1 MYNVLLILLNRPFV
15 SEGRLDSSSPSQT
28 VAAKAFAPC
37 AAAATRIVQLVLAYD
52 RAFSIKRAPYLIS
65 YATYV
70 SATIHVRIAAQRA
83 PRSDAHTSLETCL
96 SVLEKNGETNWAV
109 RKARKVII
117 DLAEKMSVALEKR
130 RVISPRSAEK
140 IPPGPQSVDAEQMPQ
155 NDYANELGLTFP
167 DLDMEAIV
175 QSFMQEPPEQVRM
188 EEAGF
193 GGPMQN
199 HAGTAYAQPQYINS
213 GNLGGNN
220 SLVAWNTGRS
230 NMLQIDEFLPDDAL
244 FGFNRAGLDG
254 YMWNSPSWDQRT

>member
-15 SEGRLDSSSPSQT
+15 SEGRLDSNSPSQT

-117 DLAEKMSVALEKR
+117 DLAEKMNVALEKR
-130 RVISPRSAEK
+130 RVISPRSAER
-140 IPPGPQSVDAEQMPQ
+140 IPPGPQGVDTGQIPR
-155 NDYANELGLTFP
+155 DGYANELGLTFP

-193 GGPMQN
+193 GGPMH

-213 GNLGGNN
+213 N
-220 SLVAWNTGRS
+220 SIGSANGLVTWNTGRG
-230 NMLQIDEFLPDDAL
+230 NMLQTDEFLPDDAL

-254 YMWNSPSWDQRT
+254 YMWNSPTWDQRT

>member
-15 SEGRLDSSSPSQT
+15 SEGRLDSSSPSPT

-37 AAAATRIVQLVLAYD
+37 AAAATRIVQLVMAYD

-117 DLAEKMSVALEKR
+117 DLAEKMNVALEKR
-130 RVISPRSAEK
+130 RVVSPRSAEK
-140 IPPGPQSVDAEQMPQ
+140 VRSSSHEV
-155 NDYANELGLTFP
+155 NDGTARRDDYTSELGLTFP

-175 QSFMQEPPEQVRM
+175 QSFIQEPPEQTRVD
-188 EEAGF
+188 EAGF
-193 GGPMQN
+193 NGPMQ
-199 HAGTAYAQPQYINS
+199 HTGPTYAQPQYNTS
-213 GNLGGNN
+213 NNMGGGH
-220 SLVAWNTGRS
+220 SLVSWNTGRG
-230 NMLQIDEFLPDDAL
+230 NMLQTDEFLPDDAL

-254 YMWNSPSWDQRT
+254 YMWNSPTWDHRT